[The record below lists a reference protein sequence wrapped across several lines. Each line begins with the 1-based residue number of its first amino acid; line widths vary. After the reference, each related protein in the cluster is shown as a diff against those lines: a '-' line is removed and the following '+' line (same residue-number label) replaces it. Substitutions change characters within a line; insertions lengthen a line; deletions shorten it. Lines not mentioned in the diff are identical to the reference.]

1 MYQNAFVLTGTIGS
15 GKSTVANFLKL
26 YGFHVIDADKIA
38 HEILEKNTDKITE
51 IFGKQILENGKI
63 SRQKLGNLVFKDK
76 NKLEMLENFLHPK
89 IRDEIY
95 KNCELPEISGFPYF
109 VDIPLFYEKNNYKN
123 FKKVVVV
130 YAKNEILK
138 ERIKKRNHLN
148 DEEAKNRINLQMNIE
163 KKRGMANFII
173 DNSGDLKHL
182 ESEILKFIK
191 GLKNEYKNLKI

>member
-1 MYQNAFVLTGTIGS
+1 M
-15 GKSTVANFLKL
+15 
-26 YGFHVIDADKIA
+26 
-38 HEILEKNTDKITE
+38 
-51 IFGKQILENGKI
+51 
-63 SRQKLGNLVFKDK
+63 
-76 NKLEMLENFLHPK
+76 
-89 IRDEIY
+89 
-95 KNCELPEISGFPYF
+95 
-109 VDIPLFYEKNNYKN
+109 
-123 FKKVVVV
+123 V

-163 KKRGMANFII
+163 KKREMANFVI